1 LRDFQVYVE
10 DIIDAIN
17 SIEEYTRDLTYE
29 GFVKDK
35 RTVDAVVRNFEIV
48 GEATKHI
55 PERVRKEYT
64 SVPWRDMAG
73 MRDRLIHGYFG
84 VNLDVVW
91 KTIKERLP
99 IVKPLVEE
107 ALAEMKKKKLN
118 KRNSQTKFNSESFSA

>member
-10 DIIDAIN
+10 DRIDAID
-17 SIEEYTRDLTYE
+17 SIEEYTEELTYDR
-29 GFVKDK
+29 FVKDK
-35 RTVDAVVRNFEIV
+35 KTVDAVVRNSEII

-55 PERVRKEYT
+55 PEKARKEYP

-91 KTIKERLP
+91 KTIKEHLP

-107 ALAEMKKKKLN
+107 AFSQDE
-118 KRNSQTKFNSESFSA
+118 KRIEPKGTA

>member
-1 LRDFQVYVE
+1 MRDFQVYVE
-10 DIIDAIN
+10 DIIYAID
-17 SIEEYTRDLTYE
+17 SIEEYTGELTYE
-29 GFVKDK
+29 RFVKDK
-35 RTVDAVVRNFEIV
+35 KTVDAVVRNFEVI

-55 PERVRKEYT
+55 PERVRKEYP

-99 IVKPLVEE
+99 IVKSLVEE
-107 ALAEMKKKKLN
+107 ALIGIREEANQKKQPDKV
-118 KRNSQTKFNSESFSA
+118 

>member
-1 LRDFQVYVE
+1 M
-10 DIIDAIN
+10 
-17 SIEEYTRDLTYE
+17 TYE
-29 GFVKDK
+29 RFVKDK
-35 RTVDAVVRNFEIV
+35 KTVDAVVRNFEII

-55 PERVRKEYT
+55 PERVRKLYP

-84 VNLDVVW
+84 VNDVVW

-107 ALAEMKKKKLN
+107 ALIGMREEANQKKPPDKV
-118 KRNSQTKFNSESFSA
+118 